1 MKRWIAVLT
10 VLTMTITVAAMSAQ
24 TGGSSAERALATSQT
39 QSDAAISELRAAGQP
54 GVDAF
59 IDASATLV
67 DQARPEEVARFRGV
81 LDRIC
86 RQRDCYTSH
95 LYWYTDL
102 AQAEAAA
109 RAEGKPI
116 LSLRLLGN
124 LDDELSC
131 ANSRFFRTTLYANAK
146 IAHTLHDQFV
156 LHWSSERPV
165 PKVTVDF
172 GDGRKICTTVTGNS
186 AHYLLAAD
194 GTPLDVLPGLYSPDA
209 FLAQLGEMHAFADRF
224 AKANPTS
231 RAFLLRKYHGDQF
244 VRVSRNREGELG
256 IRRVSEV
263 SVTLRPQTLDD
274 PATGAAR
281 MAALPEITEL
291 KATAPAAISL
301 PAPISAAKAAMAA
314 QSKGMVEIR
323 ILPDLG
329 QPLQE
334 IASSEWKT
342 MAANHAEEVHFDAS
356 SLALM
361 RDKAASLD
369 PRMLA
374 NLKRTVAE
382 DTLRDELDFHLRI
395 HQWFASCPSPVS
407 FETLNQRVYAE
418 LFLTPANDPWLGLL
432 QDEAFSAVAGGGVVA
447 GSLAGTK

>member
-1 MKRWIAVLT
+1 MIRWIAIFTLLT
-10 VLTMTITVAAMSAQ
+10 VAVTVAAMSAR
-24 TGGSSAERALATSQT
+24 TGSSAAERALSTSQT
-39 QSDAAISELRAAGQP
+39 QSDEAIAELRAAGQP

-59 IDASATLV
+59 IAASATLV
-67 DQARPEEVARFRGV
+67 DKSSPEAVARLRGV

-131 ANSRFFRTTLYANAK
+131 ANSRLFRTTLYANAR
-146 IAHTLHDQFV
+146 IARTLHDQFV

-172 GDGRKICTTVTGNS
+172 GDGRKICSTVTGNS
-186 AHYLLAAD
+186 AHYLLDAD
-194 GTPLDVLPGLYSPDA
+194 GTPLDVLPGLYSADA
-209 FLAQLGEMHAFADRF
+209 FLAQLAEMRAFAQRF
-224 AKANPTS
+224 EKASDSS
-231 RAFLLRKYHGDQF
+231 RAFVLRKYHGDRFLRALQNRDAELAQNGLI
-244 VRVSRNREGELG
+244 RVGANPTPWNVDPAAR
-256 IRRVSEV
+256 I
-263 SVTLRPQTLDD
+263 VTL
-274 PATGAAR
+274 AA
-281 MAALPEITEL
+281 PESVVEV
-291 KATAPAAISL
+291 KAVIPVKAPA
-301 PAPISAAKAAMAA
+301 PAPVSAAKAAMAA
-314 QSKGMVEIR
+314 QSKGSVEIR

-329 QPLQE
+329 QPVEDL
-334 IASSEWKT
+334 ASSEWKK
-342 MAANHAEEVHFDAS
+342 MAASNVEDVHFDTS

-361 RDKAASLD
+361 REKATSLD
-369 PRMLA
+369 NQMLT

-395 HQWFASCPSPVS
+395 HQRFANSPSPIR
-407 FETLNQRVYAE
+407 FEALNQRVYAE
-418 LFLTPANDPWLGLL
+418 LFLTPASDPWLRTLHHASISHL
-432 QDEAFSAVAGGGVVA
+432 
-447 GSLAGTK
+447 TR